1 MLKIIARLLLVLGL
15 LLLVVACVPIGEGE
29 WQPIPIPAGGS
40 QSAPKPIPQAKPTV
54 PPIQPTL
61 QPTIAPTIMPI
72 QEDETNIPGVREVHA
87 AASREDCDKMLKQF
101 QKQGRNLTLRIR
113 QVSNNNSVLS
123 WLCIFEGPDAG
134 PDVFQD
140 QRSR

>member
-1 MLKIIARLLLVLGL
+1 MLLCI
-15 LLLVVACVPIGEGE
+15 ACVPTGEGN
-29 WQPIPIPAGGS
+29 WQPVPIPEGVGP
-40 QSAPKPIPQAKPTV
+40 SAPKPLPQAKPTV
-54 PPIQPTL
+54 PPIQPTP
-61 QPTIAPTIMPI
+61 QPTIAPTVMPI
-72 QEDETNIPGVREVHA
+72 QDDETNIPGVREVHA
-87 AASREDCDKMLKQF
+87 AASREDCDKMLRQF

-113 QVSNNNSVLS
+113 QVSNNNSVLP